1 MDIFEGVNVLLGSIG
16 EIPITDNTQAQEADA
31 TSDVG
36 IARDTLL
43 RMSESIQQ
51 EGYWFN
57 KEIAYPM
64 IPNTSGYIP
73 IGDNIL
79 AVYSPTLIVK
89 DHKLYD
95 TTNRTFI
102 FDKKQ
107 EVDVVFNVVFDDL
120 PAVVS
125 DVIVREAT
133 TAFYNNILG
142 DTQELRI
149 LEANAKRA
157 QIALQKA
164 QLKHRK
170 INLMSGSKLL
180 NRTQNPSG
188 LV

>member
-1 MDIFEGVNVLLGSIG
+1 MDLYEGCNQLLGAIG
-16 EIPITDNTQAQEADA
+16 EIPITDNTQAIEADA

-43 RMSESIQQ
+43 QMSSSIQQ

-57 KEIAYPM
+57 TEVGYPM
-64 IPNTSGYIP
+64 VPNTEGYIP
-73 IGDNIL
+73 ITNNIL
-79 AVYSPTLIVK
+79 SVYSPNLIVR

-95 TTNRTFI
+95 TVARSFR
-102 FDKKQ
+102 FDSVQ
-107 EVDVVFNVVFDDL
+107 TVDVVFNTPFDDL
-120 PAVVS
+120 PYVVA

-133 TAFYNNILG
+133 KSFYNNVLG
-142 DTQELRI
+142 DTQELRV
-149 LEANAKRA
+149 LETNAQRA

-164 QLKHRK
+164 QLKHK
-170 INLMSGSKLL
+170 KSNLMSGSKLL